1 MLAVSLSKML
11 LMPVIGV
18 LMVQAM
24 VHAGLIAHDAKA
36 EKFVAMFLSGTPAAV
51 KCVV

>member
-1 MLAVSLSKML
+1 MAMIAVTLAKML

-18 LMVQAM
+18 FTVQAM
-24 VHAGLIAHDAKA
+24 VSSGLINREARA

-51 KCVV
+51 K